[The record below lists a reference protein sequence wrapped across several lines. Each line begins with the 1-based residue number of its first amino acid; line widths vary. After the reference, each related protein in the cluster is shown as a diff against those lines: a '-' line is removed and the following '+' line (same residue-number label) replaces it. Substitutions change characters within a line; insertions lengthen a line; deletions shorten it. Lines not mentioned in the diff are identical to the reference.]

1 MKQPAFLQSGDL
13 VAVVAPAGRVAPEQV
28 LPALTWLEQ
37 EGFRVWQGSNLFG
50 EEHQFAASDAG
61 RAADLQ
67 AALDHPEV
75 KAVFCARGGYGTAR
89 IIDRLDFAGFLR
101 HPKWLVGFSDITV
114 LHNRLHQLQ
123 VATIHGVMPRYF
135 LDDSG
140 LPTES
145 SRALL
150 SLLRGEK
157 AAYTIAPAAWNR
169 AGMAQAPLA
178 GGNLSILCSLRGT
191 LYDLDLRGKILFL
204 EDVGEYLYHIDRMMQ
219 NLRLGGKLE
228 KLAGLVVG
236 QFTEMKDNPVPFGK
250 SAEEIIREAVE
261 PYHFPVCFG
270 MQAGHGQPNLPLL
283 FGPKWK
289 LEVSAAGCSL
299 SVCDV

>member
-1 MKQPAFLQSGDL
+1 MKQPAFLESGDL

-50 EEHQFAASDAG
+50 EENQYAASDAG
-61 RAADLQ
+61 RTADLQ

-75 KAVFCARGGYGTAR
+75 KAVFCVRGGYGTAR
-89 IIDRLDFAGFLR
+89 IIDRLDFTGFLR

-114 LHNRLHQLQ
+114 LHNCLHQLQ

-145 SRALL
+145 ARALL

-169 AGMAQAPLA
+169 PGIAQASPA

-191 LYDLDLRGKILFL
+191 PYDLDLRGKILFL

-236 QFTEMKDNPVPFGK
+236 QFTEMKDNPVSFGK
-250 SAEEIIREAVE
+250 CVEEIIREAVE

-289 LEVSAAGCSL
+289 LEVSATGCSL
-299 SVCDV
+299 SVCDA

>member
-1 MKQPAFLQSGDL
+1 MKQPAFLESGDL
-13 VAVVAPAGRVAPEQV
+13 VTVVAPAGRVAPEQV

-50 EEHQFAASDAG
+50 EENQYAASDAG
-61 RAADLQ
+61 RTADLQ

-75 KAVFCARGGYGTAR
+75 KAVFCVRGGYGTAR
-89 IIDRLDFAGFLR
+89 IIDRLDFTGFLR

-114 LHNRLHQLQ
+114 LHNCLHQLQ

-145 SRALL
+145 ARALL

-169 AGMAQAPLA
+169 PGIAQASLA

-191 LYDLDLRGKILFL
+191 PYDLDLRGKILFL

-236 QFTEMKDNPVPFGK
+236 QFTEMKDNPVSFGK
-250 SAEEIIREAVE
+250 CVEEIIREAVE

-289 LEVSAAGCSL
+289 LEVSATGCSL
-299 SVCDV
+299 SVCDA